1 MQEASYIIA
10 LIGALALLASGAA
23 WLNGFREPALQSIA
37 GRVHQQRSENTAAI
51 ALVAAFGISL
61 VAAILGMVAWMF

>member
-1 MQEASYIIA
+1 MQEVSYISA
-10 LIGALALLASGAA
+10 LMGTLALLASGAA
-23 WLNGFREPALQSIA
+23 WVNGFRQPGLQSIA

>member
-1 MQEASYIIA
+1 MQEVSYIIA
-10 LIGALALLASGAA
+10 VIGTLVLLASGAA
-23 WLNGFREPALQSIA
+23 WLNGFRAPGLQSIG

-61 VAAILGMVAWMF
+61 LAAILGMVAWMF